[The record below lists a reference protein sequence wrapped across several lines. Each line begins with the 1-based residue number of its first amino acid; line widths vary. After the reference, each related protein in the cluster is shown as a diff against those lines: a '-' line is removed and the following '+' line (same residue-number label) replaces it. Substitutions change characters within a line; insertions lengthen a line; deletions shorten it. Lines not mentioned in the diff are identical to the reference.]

1 MTTPPPSDTSTD
13 PQPGHTPTSLLQPG
27 ARWRFEKRLHVGWKS
42 EAVTLVLAILVAVGI
57 SSFLIMAAGTGVWDA
72 YKALIQGAIGSRRSI
87 LESLVQATPLILTG
101 LAAAVAFRAKIWN
114 IGGEGQ
120 FFAGAMGAWWIADA
134 VGNTLPRFLMLPL
147 IVLFG
152 AIAGAFW
159 GGIAGFLRARYGTN
173 EIIVTVMMN
182 FIILLILSWLL
193 GGPWRSPDTFYFQ
206 TEKMPESS
214 WLPRFLA
221 DSRLHWGFGIAI
233 IAAIAVYILIWKT
246 PLGFEIRGLGINAV
260 AARFKGIS
268 VARTIIVVMLI
279 SGALAGIAG
288 AGEVGG
294 IHHRLQ
300 LDISIGYGFTGI
312 IIALIGRLHPAGVVA
327 AAIAFGALI
336 NGATFMQ
343 ITTGTP
349 SALVDVIQG
358 LVLITVLI
366 GAVVVRYRLRRLSR
380 DE

>member
-1 MTTPPPSDTSTD
+1 
-13 PQPGHTPTSLLQPG
+13 
-27 ARWRFEKRLHVGWKS
+27 
-42 EAVTLVLAILVAVGI
+42 
-57 SSFLIMAAGTGVWDA
+57 
-72 YKALIQGAIGSRRSI
+72 
-87 LESLVQATPLILTG
+87 
-101 LAAAVAFRAKIWN
+101 
-114 IGGEGQ
+114 
-120 FFAGAMGAWWIADA
+120 
-134 VGNTLPRFLMLPL
+134 
-147 IVLFG
+147 
-152 AIAGAFW
+152 
-159 GGIAGFLRARYGTN
+159 
-173 EIIVTVMMN
+173 
-182 FIILLILSWLL
+182 
-193 GGPWRSPDTFYFQ
+193 
-206 TEKMPESS
+206 MPESS

>member
-1 MTTPPPSDTSTD
+1 MTTPQPPDTSTD
-13 PQPGHTPTSLLQPG
+13 PPPEHTPTSLLQPG
-27 ARWRFEKRLHVGWKS
+27 ANWRFEKRLNVGWKS
-42 EAVTLVLAILVAVGI
+42 EAVTLVIAILVAVGI
-57 SSFLIMAAGTGVWDA
+57 SSLLIVAAEKSVWDA

-101 LAAAVAFRAKIWN
+101 LAAAVAFRARVWN

-120 FFAGAMGAWWIADA
+120 FFAGAMGAWWVADA
-134 VGNTLPRFLMLPL
+134 LGESLPQFLTLP
-147 IVLFG
+147 IIIIFG
-152 AIAGAFW
+152 AVAGALW

-182 FIILLILSWLL
+182 FIILFILSWLL

-206 TEKMPESS
+206 TERMPELS
-214 WLPRFLA
+214 WLPRFFE

-233 IAAIAVYILIWKT
+233 IAAIAVYVLKWKT
-246 PLGFEIRGLGINAV
+246 PLGFEIRGLGVNEV
-260 AARFKGIS
+260 AAKFKGIS
-268 VARTIIVVMLI
+268 IPRTTIVVMLI
-279 SGALAGIAG
+279 SGALAGLAG
-288 AGEVGG
+288 VSEVGG

-343 ITTGTP
+343 ISTGTP

-358 LVLITVLI
+358 LVLITVLV
-366 GAVVVRYRLRRLSR
+366 GSVVVRYRIRRLSH
-380 DE
+380 DD

>member
-1 MTTPPPSDTSTD
+1 VTTPQPPDTSTD
-13 PQPGHTPTSLLQPG
+13 PPPEHSPTRLLQPG
-27 ARWRFEKRLHVGWKS
+27 ANWRFEKRLHVGWKS
-42 EAVTLVLAILVAVGI
+42 EAVTLVAAILVAVGI
-57 SSFLIMAAGTGVWDA
+57 SSLLIMAAETGVWDA
-72 YKALIQGAIGSRRSI
+72 YKALIQGAVGSRRSI

-101 LAAAVAFRAKIWN
+101 LAAAVAFRARVWN

-120 FFAGAMGAWWIADA
+120 FFAGAMGAWWVADA
-134 VGNTLPRFLMLPL
+134 FGEVLPQVLILPL
-147 IVLFG
+147 IVIFG
-152 AIAGAFW
+152 AVFGALW
-159 GGIAGFLRARYGTN
+159 GGIAGLLKARYGTN

-182 FIILLILSWLL
+182 FIILFILSWLL
-193 GGPWRSPDTFYFQ
+193 SGPWRSPDTFYFQ
-206 TEKMPESS
+206 TVKMSEAT
-214 WLPRFLA
+214 WLPKFFE

-233 IAAIAVYILIWKT
+233 IAAVIVYILEWKT
-246 PLGFEIRGLGINAV
+246 PLGFEIRGLGVNEV
-260 AARFKGIS
+260 AAKFKGIS
-268 VARTIIVVMLI
+268 VPRTTIVVMLI
-279 SGALAGIAG
+279 SGALAGLAG
-288 AGEVGG
+288 MSEVGG

-358 LVLITVLI
+358 LVLITVLV
-366 GAVVVRYRLRRLSR
+366 GAVLVRYRIQRVHH